1 MLHRPRRLVFTVAA
15 LCLLAACTPTSPTPT
30 PSPAPSYRCTP
41 EAGGDEFD
49 CTQAQ
54 HDEMIA
60 KDKLYAEAEAVYRRY
75 LAEDMRIARS
85 GGVREPTEE
94 LLDAA
99 SGAFLESAIA
109 EYRRNLKEQITIE
122 GGEREVKSLTRLVG
136 LSKGGSIVAIRS
148 CVDATSIRVLK
159 SGKYVGRGLVT
170 QDDLY
175 FGLIDSHL
183 KIIGADGRE
192 LESCGLA

>member
-1 MLHRPRRLVFTVAA
+1 MLHRPRRLVFTAAA

-30 PSPAPSYRCTP
+30 PSPVPSYRCTP

-60 KDKLYAEAEAVYRRY
+60 KDRLYAEAEAVYRRY
-75 LAEDMRIARS
+75 LAEDMRIARD
-85 GGVREPTEE
+85 GGVREPTEA
-94 LLDAA
+94 LLDAT
-99 SGAFLESAIA
+99 SGAFLENAIA
-109 EYRRNLKEQITIE
+109 EYRSNLKEKITIE

-136 LSKGGSIVAIRS
+136 LSKAGSIVAIRS

-159 SGKYVGRGLVT
+159 NGKYVGRGLVT

-192 LESCGLA
+192 LESCGSA